1 MEPTSDPPARIAPGA
16 DPPRTALLPAAA
28 LQANSKDSVAGIP
41 LEFRVQ
47 LAERRFAVEKL
58 LDLRPGAVLEFP
70 QGPDRP
76 LGAFVGKAPIGEG
89 RAVDIGERLG
99 FRIDTVDPAA
109 LVPGAG
115 PARAEAAR
123 SAAEDAS
130 SPSPER

>member
-1 MEPTSDPPARIAPGA
+1 
-16 DPPRTALLPAAA
+16 

-41 LEFRVQ
+41 LEFRIQ

-58 LDLRPGAVLEFP
+58 LDLRPGTVLEFP